1 MSFDGRVLLLTGA
14 VLLGFVAGFRLL
26 FSLWRRLQGQAS
38 DAQRRLG
45 ESEERYRSLVETS
58 PDLIYRT
65 DTLGYFSYVNP
76 AVRQF
81 MGYAPEELVGR
92 RFLEL
97 IRADHRQATA
107 DFYARQALE
116 GIPTTYL
123 EFPAI
128 ARDGRDVWIGQSVQ
142 LLAAGEGYSFQAV
155 ARDVTSLKRAEA
167 ELRAEKRL
175 SEDLVAVARATSEG
189 ADLQST
195 LRNTLRIANT
205 LTGATGSSLLLVDEG
220 GAVTGVI
227 STRGEFETA
236 DPGSAQRVMAEG
248 LAGWA
253 ARTRQSVL
261 VDDISRDPR
270 WLALPAFPPVGS
282 ALVVPISSGTTLV
295 GALTLYSPQTA
306 QFAEAH
312 RRLMEAAAS
321 QIALALRNAQVSE
334 ARLHAADREALLRAL
349 LEDVGRQHDPEAVA
363 GAAAHAIAR
372 HKHWP
377 HVVVA
382 LPGADGYWRFFGK
395 TAVAT
400 DRRLAMGQGVVGRA
414 FATGLTQHVTDVSRD
429 PDYVAAGNG
438 AMSELAVPLRVA
450 GGVVGVLNIE
460 SDRPLA
466 LGTAGV
472 RLAEALAEAI
482 ALGIENARLDRAV
495 AGQAARLEAV
505 VQSSRDGLVLVGED
519 ERLLLVSAPAARLL
533 ALGGAA
539 GSWFGR
545 PLADLVAA
553 LPAPE
558 ARKGAFAGDAGE
570 ITVGGAV
577 LGWSAAPV
585 AGVGRL
591 VVLRDVTEERRTDEL
606 RADIT
611 RMMVHDLR
619 SPLGSVGGALEILTE
634 CAADLREGRRDLP
647 ALALATVRRLEG
659 LVNAILDV
667 GRLEAGRM
675 PVRREATALGELVR
689 QAIDGQRL
697 LADAR
702 GLRLD
707 HEPDGADVL
716 PLVSVD
722 GELVGRIL
730 QNLIGNSIKFIP
742 RGGRISVRTHLAAG
756 EPSQVVV
763 TVRDDGPGL
772 PAEME
777 GRLFQKFASGRQKE
791 RGSGLGLA
799 FCRLAVEAH
808 GGRIWAES
816 GAAGAVFHFTLPVA
830 GSTEAAG
837 EPAPAIPSGAT
848 GRALRVL
855 VVDDEAINR
864 KVAAIAL
871 RRLGHV
877 VGEAVDGMDALE
889 ALRAEAYD
897 VVLMDLEMP
906 RLHGLEAARRIRDE
920 WQPDGRPRVIA
931 LTASARRE
939 DREGCMAAG
948 MEDYLTKP
956 LRLAA
961 LEAKLGRARPEEPA
975 ADGGAGALPALDPEQ
990 MAELRALDRTM
1001 APGLLAE
1008 LMEAFYRQ
1016 APERIASLRS
1026 AVERGDTALLNR
1038 LAHGLKGAGGTV
1050 GARGLAV
1057 LCAEL
1062 ERADCSHDAASALQL
1077 VAAIQ
1082 REFDRV
1088 LEALRAEGLGELA
1101 SRIRAEAPGS

>member
-1 MSFDGRVLLLTGA
+1 MPLDGRVILVSSA
-14 VLLGFVAGFRLL
+14 VLLGLVALRVLL
-26 FSLWRRLQGQAS
+26 ARWRRLVGRATET
-38 DAQRRLG
+38 QRRLA
-45 ESEERYRSLVETS
+45 ESEDRHRALVEE
-58 PDLIYRT
+58 
-65 DTLGYFSYVNP
+65 
-76 AVRQF
+76 
-81 MGYAPEELVGR
+81 M
-92 RFLEL
+92 
-97 IRADHRQATA
+97 
-107 DFYARQALE
+107 
-116 GIPTTYL
+116 
-123 EFPAI
+123 
-128 ARDGRDVWIGQSVQ
+128 
-142 LLAAGEGYSFQAV
+142 
-155 ARDVTSLKRAEA
+155 ARDVDHLKRAQA

-189 ADLQST
+189 ADLQAT
-195 LRNTLRIANT
+195 LRNTLGIANT
-205 LTGATGSSLLLVDEG
+205 LTGASGSSLLLVDEG

-227 STRGEFETA
+227 STRGEFSAA
-236 DPGSAQRVMAEG
+236 DPGSAQRVMTEG

-253 ARTRQSVL
+253 ARARQSVL
-261 VDDISRDPR
+261 VDDLSRDPR
-270 WLALPAFPPVGS
+270 WLALPVVGPPLGS
-282 ALVVPISSGTTLV
+282 ALVVPISSGATVV
-295 GALTLYSPQTA
+295 GALTLYSSENA
-306 QFAEAH
+306 HFVEDH

-334 ARLHAADREALLRAL
+334 ARLHAADREALLRSL

-363 GAAAHAIAR
+363 AAAAHAIAR
-372 HKHWP
+372 HKQWP

-382 LPGADGYWRFFGK
+382 LPGPDGFWRFFGR
-395 TAVAT
+395 AAAQT
-400 DRRLAMGQGVVGRA
+400 DRRLPLRAGVVGRA
-414 FATGLTQHVTDVSRD
+414 FATGLTQHVTDVGQD
-429 PDYVAAGNG
+429 PDYVAPGKMAL
-438 AMSELAVPLRVA
+438 SELAVPLRVA

-466 LGTAGV
+466 LGPSGV
-472 RLAEALAEAI
+472 HLAEALAEAI

-533 ALGGAA
+533 GLAGAA

-545 PLADLVAA
+545 PLGDLVAS
-553 LPAPE
+553 LPALE
-558 ARKGAFAGDAGE
+558 ARRNALASGEAGE
-570 ITVGGAV
+570 LTVGGAL

-585 AGVGRL
+585 PGVGRL
-591 VVLRDVTEERRTDEL
+591 IVLRDVTEDRRTDEL

-619 SPLGSVGGALEILTE
+619 SPLSSVGGALEILTE
-634 CAADLREGRRDLP
+634 CSADLREGRRDLP
-647 ALALATVRRLEG
+647 SLALSTIRRLEG

-675 PVRREATALGELVR
+675 PVRREATSLGELVR
-689 QAIDGQRL
+689 QAIDAQRL

-707 HEPDGADVL
+707 HETDGADGL

-742 RGGRISVRTHLAAG
+742 RGARIAVRTRVAPHDPAAV
-756 EPSQVVV
+756 QV

-816 GAAGAVFHFTLPVA
+816 DGSGAVFHFTVPLAVSSEGTGEPVPVA
-830 GSTEAAG
+830 PSSAG
-837 EPAPAIPSGAT
+837 
-848 GRALRVL
+848 GRLLRVL

-871 RRLGHV
+871 RRLGHT

-889 ALRAEAYD
+889 ALRAEPYD

-906 RLHGLEAARRIRDE
+906 RLHGLEAARRIREE
-920 WQPDGRPRVIA
+920 WPPESRPRVIA

-939 DREGCMAAG
+939 DREGCLAAG

-961 LEAKLGRARPEEPA
+961 LEAKIGRARAEEPGPDA
-975 ADGGAGALPALDPEQ
+975 GASALPALDPEQ
-990 MAELRALDRTM
+990 MAELRSLDRSM

-1016 APERIASLRS
+1016 APERITALQA
-1026 AVERGDTALLNR
+1026 AVERGDAATLSR

-1062 ERADCSHDAASALQL
+1062 ERADCAADSASALQL
-1077 VAAIQ
+1077 VGAIQ

-1088 LEALRAEGLGELA
+1088 LEALRAEGLGEVA
-1101 SRIRAEAPGS
+1101 SRIRAEAAGS

>member
-1 MSFDGRVLLLTGA
+1 MSFDGRVLLVSTA
-14 VLLGFVAGFRLL
+14 VLLGLAVAIGLL
-26 FSLWRRLQGQAS
+26 FFTRLRRLQAAAG
-38 DAQRRLG
+38 DTQRRLD
-45 ESEERYRSLVETS
+45 ESEQRYRSLVET
-58 PDLIYRT
+58 
-65 DTLGYFSYVNP
+65 
-76 AVRQF
+76 
-81 MGYAPEELVGR
+81 
-92 RFLEL
+92 
-97 IRADHRQATA
+97 
-107 DFYARQALE
+107 
-116 GIPTTYL
+116 
-123 EFPAI
+123 
-128 ARDGRDVWIGQSVQ
+128 
-142 LLAAGEGYSFQAV
+142 V
-155 ARDVTSLKRAEA
+155 ASDVTHLKRAEA
-167 ELRAEKRL
+167 QLRAEKRL

-189 ADLQST
+189 ADLQDT
-195 LRNTLRIANT
+195 LRNTLSIANT
-205 LTGATGSSLLLVDEG
+205 LTGASGSSLLLVDEG

-227 STRGEFETA
+227 STRGEFTAA
-236 DPGSAQRVMAEG
+236 DPGSAQRVMSEG

-261 VDDISRDPR
+261 VDDLSRDPR
-270 WLALPAFPPVGS
+270 WLALPVVGPPLGS
-282 ALVVPISSGTTLV
+282 ALVVPISSGATVV
-295 GALTLYSPQTA
+295 GALTLYSPENA
-306 QFAEAH
+306 HFVEDH

-334 ARLHAADREALLRAL
+334 ARLHAADREALLRTL
-349 LEDVGRQHDPEAVA
+349 LEEVGRQHDPEAVA

-382 LPGADGYWRFFGK
+382 LPGPDGFWRFFGK
-395 TAVAT
+395 TAAPT
-400 DRRLAMGQGVVGRA
+400 DRRLPLGGGVVGRA
-414 FATGLTQHVTDVSRD
+414 FSTGLTQHVTDVSGD
-429 PDYVAAGNG
+429 PDYVPAGTV
-438 AMSELAVPLRVA
+438 ALSELAVPLRVA

-466 LGTAGV
+466 LGPAGV

-519 ERLLLVSAPAARLL
+519 DRLLLVSAPAARLL
-533 ALGGAA
+533 GLGAA
-539 GSWFGR
+539 AGAWFGR
-545 PLADLVAA
+545 SLAELAAA
-553 LPAPE
+553 LPQPDG
-558 ARKGAFAGDAGE
+558 RRSVLGAGE
-570 ITVGGAV
+570 AGELGVGGAV

-591 VVLRDVTEERRTDEL
+591 IVLRDVTEERRTDEL

-619 SPLGSVGGALEILTE
+619 SPLSSVGGALEILTE

-647 ALALATVRRLEG
+647 ALALATTRRLEG

-667 GRLEAGRM
+667 GRLEGGRM
-675 PVRREATALGELVR
+675 PVRREPTSLADLVR
-689 QAIDGQRL
+689 QAIDAQRL
-697 LADAR
+697 LADSR

-707 HEPDGADVL
+707 HEGDGAEAL

-742 RGGRISVRTHLAAG
+742 RGGRIAVRTRAAAHD
-756 EPSQVVV
+756 PTAVQV

-799 FCRLAVEAH
+799 FCRLAAEAH
-808 GGRIWAES
+808 GGRIWAENDGS
-816 GAAGAVFHFTLPVA
+816 GAVFHFTLPVA
-830 GSTEAAG
+830 VSSEGTG
-837 EPAPAIPSGAT
+837 EPAPAAPS
-848 GRALRVL
+848 RAANRTLRVL

-871 RRLGHV
+871 RRLGHT
-877 VGEAVDGMDALE
+877 VGEAVDGLDALE
-889 ALRAEAYD
+889 ALRAEPYD

-920 WQPDGRPRVIA
+920 WQPDSRPRVIA

-939 DREGCMAAG
+939 DREGCLAAG

-956 LRLAA
+956 LRMAA
-961 LEAKLGRARPEEPA
+961 LEAKLGRARAEE
-975 ADGGAGALPALDPEQ
+975 ADTGTSNLPALDPEQ
-990 MAELRALDRTM
+990 MAELRSLDRTM

-1016 APERIASLRS
+1016 APERITALRA
-1026 AVERGDTALLNR
+1026 AVERGDAATLNR

-1062 ERADCSHDAASALQL
+1062 ERADCAKDAAGALQL

-1088 LEALRAEGLGELA
+1088 LEALRAEGLGEVA
-1101 SRIRAEAPGS
+1101 SRIRAEAAGS